1 MTFIGLNIPS
11 CNVGHEIENNGKEK
25 PKPLL
30 VGSLPIL
37 MGNHLDTCALGFTIL
52 VGRCQVP
59 RGIPTLDGFN

>member
-37 MGNHLDTCALGFTIL
+37 MGNPGYMRPWIYNS
-52 VGRCQVP
+52 GGQVSSP
-59 RGIPTLDGFN
+59 KGNPNIGWF